1 MVKEKLTSLSN
12 WPLSLSE
19 RVRTDRTYIIPTRF
33 GLYYGISMLLLLA
46 VAFTYANN
54 IVYFICFFLI
64 SFGHLSMWITNFNIS
79 RLQIEALPT
88 PEFFADEAGKLRIQ
102 IENNNEKSSYLLNVR
117 LAKQQESKK
126 IEEVQRKTHQVL
138 EVPLRIHERGW
149 QNVPKIILESSYPF
163 GLLQSWK
170 TKKSDLKV
178 LVYPKREGTV
188 VLPRTGQAE
197 NPDSQ
202 EVKMSTAKDNDFQ
215 GHKPYHVSDSFRRI
229 DWKALARTQHL
240 LVKQFES
247 ESQGALQLRWDELNH
262 LEFEKKLNQLS
273 LWIDICEK
281 QNTPYQLVLPD
292 YASPMS
298 CGPKHA
304 KECLI
309 KLALFGA
316 ANEK

>member
-1 MVKEKLTSLSN
+1 MVKEKLVSLSN
-12 WPLSLSE
+12 WPLSLSD
-19 RVRTDRTYIIPTRF
+19 RVRSDRTYIMPTRF
-33 GLYYGISMLLLLA
+33 GLYYGVSMILLLA
-46 VAFTYANN
+46 VAYTYTNN

-64 SFGHLSMWITNFNIS
+64 SFGHLSMWVTNFNIS

-88 PEFFADEAGKLRIQ
+88 QDFFADETGKLRIQ

-117 LAKQQESKK
+117 LAKQKDSKK
-126 IEEVQRKTHQVL
+126 IEEVQRKTNQVL
-138 EVPLRIHERGW
+138 EVPFHVHERGW

-178 LVYPKREGTV
+178 LVYPKREGTLL
-188 VLPRTGQAE
+188 LPRTGQAE

-202 EVKMSTAKDNDFQ
+202 EVTIKDAKENDFQ
-215 GHKPYHVSDSFRRI
+215 GHKPYRTSDSFRRI

-247 ESQGALQLRWDELNH
+247 ESQGALQLRWDGLNH
-262 LEFEKKLNQLS
+262 LNFEKKLNQLS
-273 LWIDICEK
+273 LWIDLCEK
-281 QNTPYQLVLPD
+281 QSTPYQLVLPN
-292 YASPMS
+292 YTSSMN
-298 CGPKHA
+298 CGPLHA
-304 KECLI
+304 KECLV
-309 KLALFGA
+309 KLALFEG